1 MFEKNIAPE
10 YRVYIRDLPK
20 EQVLAALYNR
30 ASPQGMGILMYKPD
44 IMDAEKAFFVINFR
58 GDDAFYSA
66 RGMSFKSDLRNEFYF
81 DYLFGRALKVD
92 ISGDVF
98 SSKMY
103 DEYNGDKAAE
113 QVIEKLRESVFSDLR
128 VKV

>member
-10 YRVYIRDLPK
+10 YRVYIEGYPK

-44 IMDAEKAFFVINFR
+44 VMDAGKAFFVINFR
-58 GDDAFYSA
+58 GDDVCYNAEENPRSE
-66 RGMSFKSDLRNEFYF
+66 LRNEFYF
-81 DYLFGRALKVD
+81 DYLFGRAMKVD
-92 ISGDVF
+92 ISGDCF
-98 SSKMY
+98 SSKQY
-103 DEYNGDKAAE
+103 NEYNGVGAAE
-113 QVIEKLRESVFSDLR
+113 KAIEELKSVR

>member
-10 YRVYIRDLPK
+10 YRVHIRDLPK

-30 ASPQGMGILMYKPD
+30 ASPQGMGILMYKSD
-44 IMDAEKAFFVINFR
+44 VMTARRAFSLINFR
-58 GDDAFYSA
+58 GDDSCFMPGENP
-66 RGMSFKSDLRNEFYF
+66 RNELRNEFYF

-98 SSKMY
+98 SSKIY

-113 QVIEKLRESVFSDLR
+113 QVIEKLRESAPSDSR

>member
-10 YRVYIRDLPK
+10 YRVHIRDLPK

-30 ASPQGMGILMYKPD
+30 ASPQGMGILMYKSD
-44 IMDAEKAFFVINFR
+44 VMTARRAFSLINFR
-58 GDDAFYSA
+58 GDDSCFMPGENP
-66 RGMSFKSDLRNEFYF
+66 RNELRNEFYF

-98 SSKMY
+98 SSKI
-103 DEYNGDKAAE
+103 DRLIEE
-113 QVIEKLRESVFSDLR
+113 QDPLASLKQLQG
-128 VKV
+128 KVRCRFELCYH